1 MTETENKKKLLIEG
15 FARTIKNVFPRL
27 GWWLK
32 FIAEPRCIGKVKY
45 HRTIMF
51 WTAIFVFLLQLK
63 SSRNINY
70 RLNKSSTFIENFKT
84 LFSLLKVETYEP
96 FERFPDYGTLNDMLK
111 KLSYSYLEKVQVK
124 MVKWMINKRMLEK
137 FRLMGQY
144 YLVAIDGTQ
153 FLIFEE
159 RHCPHCLRKETG
171 KDEEGNPIYSYYHY
185 VLSAKLVTPGPN
197 ALAIPIV
204 SEFVENESEDFDKQ
218 DCELKAFYRLMP
230 RLKSYFP
237 RIQIC
242 LLLDSLY
249 AGEPVFN
256 LIDKCNWQYM
266 IRFKKGSMPAFY
278 KEYLEYLPLY
288 EENRAEAVIP
298 QNHVKQEFQWVNQME
313 YQGHMLNVLECHE
326 TPRTGLK
333 SKSKKKKNNTQ
344 KKKTGK
350 RGSQFLWISSIP
362 INHQNYKQLSNE
374 GGRCRWKIE
383 NQGFKAQK
391 REGYELEHAYS
402 FDYNAIKCFYSFLQ
416 IAHTINQI
424 IERGGMIKDISAT
437 FGSKQNYYQM
447 FYTAFTE
454 YTIDKQFVDTIIYAT
469 FQIRLDTS

>member
-1 MTETENKKKLLIEG
+1 
-15 FARTIKNVFPRL
+15 
-27 GWWLK
+27 
-32 FIAEPRCIGKVKY
+32 
-45 HRTIMF
+45 MF

-63 SSRNINY
+63 SSRNINFK
-70 RLNKSSTFIENFKT
+70 LNDSKAFIKNFKT
-84 LFSLLKVETYEP
+84 FFPLLKVQTYEP
-96 FERFPDYGTLNDMLK
+96 FKRFPDYGTLNDMLK
-111 KLSYSYLEKVQVK
+111 ELSYPHLEKVQVK
-124 MVKWMINKRMLEK
+124 MVKGMIKRRMLEK

-153 FLIFEE
+153 TLDFKE
-159 RHCPHCLRKETG
+159 RHCPHCLRKEIG

-204 SEFVENESEDFDKQ
+204 SEFVENESQDFDKQ
-218 DCELKAFYRLMP
+218 DCELKAFYRLLP

-237 RIQIC
+237 RTQIC

-249 AGEPVFN
+249 AREPAFN
-256 LIDKCNWQYM
+256 LIGKCNWQYI
-266 IRFKKGSMPAFY
+266 IRFKKGSMPAFH
-278 KEYLEYLPLY
+278 KEYLEYLPIY

-298 QNHVKQEFQWVNQME
+298 QNHVKQKFQWVNQIE

-326 TPRTGLK
+326 TPRTSKK
-333 SKSKKKKNNTQ
+333 SKGGSKKKKNNT
-344 KKKTGK
+344 KTKKTKK
-350 RGSQFLWISSIP
+350 RDYQFLWISSIP
-362 INHQNYKQLSNE
+362 VNHQNYKQLSNE

-383 NQGFKAQK
+383 NQGFKVQK

-402 FDYNAIKCFYSFLQ
+402 FNYNAIKCFYIFLQ

-424 IERGGMIKDISAT
+424 IERGGGMIKDISAT

-454 YTIDKQFVDTIIYAT
+454 YTIEKQFVDAIVYAT
-469 FQIRLDTS
+469 FQIRLDSS